1 MVRSVWENRKHYFT
15 AAAQAMRHILIEK
28 RLKTSTHEVSLE
40 TVNFRCSERRM
51 SRKARRLPPLTK
63 SEATQI

>member
-1 MVRSVWENRKHYFT
+1 
-15 AAAQAMRHILIEK
+15 MRHILIEK

-51 SRKARRLPPLTK
+51 NRKTRRLPPLTK